1 MQATFVILHFL
12 VATWR
17 KVKDASDIYFIYP
30 NIAKIVSVYHLINV
44 KHYGDILLFFVVV
57 FFGPTK
63 PSESCVPFT
72 HLSPD
77 VLPFQG
83 PRCGETGPERTW
95 QLRCR
100 LASGLQGWHILLSLS
115 STPADTLVKFSGGYF
130 RRTMSHSMGVLHP
143 SFNLSQI
150 LREQMERYLPA
161 NIHQLISGRVF
172 ISLTRVSDWGN
183 VLVSEF
189 QSKDEVLDVSG
200 LSVRACR
207 QIGKAVSFWQ

>member
-1 MQATFVILHFL
+1 M
-12 VATWR
+12 
-17 KVKDASDIYFIYP
+17 
-30 NIAKIVSVYHLINV
+30 
-44 KHYGDILLFFVVV
+44 
-57 FFGPTK
+57 
-63 PSESCVPFT
+63 PFT
-72 HLSPD
+72 HLGPD
-77 VLPFQG
+77 ALPFQG
-83 PRCGETGPERTW
+83 PRCGETDPERTW
-95 QLRCR
+95 QLPCR

-143 SFNLSQI
+143 SFNPSQI